1 MGHRITSHVHINL
14 LSHVS
19 IKLYDLLMISIQ
31 SYSFSWPMP
40 KKWILLTFQPGISGN
55 TPDQGRP
62 GHPNPVPFSAPSTAS
77 VRRIRHRHYLGVRKK
92 SERTTELQKI
102 IWSWFNM
109 VQYGSIVLHIQNG
122 SPVSEKK
129 MLIRL
134 WHSNKRK
141 QMGHSWQTCQWKL
154 LSR

>member
-129 MLIRL
+129 CWSVYDI
-134 WHSNKRK
+134 
-141 QMGHSWQTCQWKL
+141 QTNANRWVIPDRHANRN
-154 LSR
+154 S

>member
-14 LSHVS
+14 FSHVS

-55 TPDQGRP
+55 TPAQGRP

-102 IWSWFNM
+102 LWSWFRFNSIAHPKWISRQWAKN
-109 VQYGSIVLHIQNG
+109 VDPSVTFKQTQTDGSFLTDM
-122 SPVSEKK
+122 PMETFK
-129 MLIRL
+129 
-134 WHSNKRK
+134 
-141 QMGHSWQTCQWKL
+141 
-154 LSR
+154 

>member
-92 SERTTELQKI
+92 SERTTELQEI

-129 MLIRL
+129 NVDPSMTF
-134 WHSNKRK
+134 K
-141 QMGHSWQTCQWKL
+141 QTQTDGSFLTDMPMETLK
-154 LSR
+154 